1 MAIHEPVPID
11 LKTVTILREVL
22 EDAWYS
28 LGAEQQ
34 AMMSKTVLAERILR
48 SAAKGER
55 DRKSAYLLPHLTLP
69 RNRQGPRQLGLKTAR
84 DSHA

>member
-11 LKTVTILREVL
+11 LKTVSILREVL

-28 LGAEQQ
+28 LGAEQK

-55 DRKSAYLLPHLTLP
+55 DRKRLLAAAL
-69 RNRQGPRQLGLKTAR
+69 NIA
-84 DSHA
+84 A